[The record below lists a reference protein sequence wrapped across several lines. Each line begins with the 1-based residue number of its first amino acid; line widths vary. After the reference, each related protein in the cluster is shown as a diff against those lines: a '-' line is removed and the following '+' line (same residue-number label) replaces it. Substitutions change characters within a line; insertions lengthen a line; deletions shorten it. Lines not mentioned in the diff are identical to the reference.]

1 MDQLSDLLRAGMA
14 CARFDFTTGSRTLE
28 DHLDTLKNLN
38 EARRRT
44 KHMCAVYCHVGG
56 NVFAVSKRT
65 KDTRVAFT
73 AGQTVTL
80 THGAPTCDGSDVLPM
95 GSNSVEDELDF
106 TTSFSA
112 GDVVN
117 VHPYL
122 WAGESASTAELE
134 VESVSE
140 EVVTCRCRNSAEIP
154 QECEMMS
161 VNFSKGAKNVI
172 NACDEGNLKRFAVPN
187 NVDFVS
193 CGAIRSAETL
203 RMLKQLLKQW
213 GLPKTRVIAHVDNLH
228 ALRDLKDVVTESEV
242 VLLARGELGAV
253 IEPEKMFAIQKTV
266 LRTCERIGRPCVVT
280 RLMDSMV
287 FAPRPTRAEATDVA
301 NIVLDGADG
310 LLLGLETLQG
320 MFPLPCLQTVISIA
334 READAVYDYESRY
347 RRQMQQVNEK
357 LAAVT
362 DDGDAKS
369 ERDRKLSRT
378 KSANVLQMTKAL
390 QKEALAAAAVQTA
403 YHVEAK
409 LIVVFSHTGETTRL
423 VARYHPHCV
432 VLSLSI
438 PTVRGGT
445 LKWTVEGD
453 QEARQQM
460 LYRGVVP
467 ALSAGQPSAIDEED
481 DSDDEYDTIED
492 AGQSRTDREAM
503 TTAHELG
510 LIKPGELAVFCQLI
524 GGLSTVKVVE
534 FAGLDGGVATTFSP
548 TASRSSSPS
557 LFASG
562 SPRSG
567 GRAAGNVGNLGGVG
581 TSTDLARLNIVD
593 VAEIMSGDPDLM
605 QRSPPLV
612 VGGGPKRPPRGPAA
626 RGSSF
631 RSRGSRSSMSSM
643 ASTKEK

>member
-1 MDQLSDLLRAGMA
+1 
-14 CARFDFTTGSRTLE
+14 
-28 DHLDTLKNLN
+28 
-38 EARRRT
+38 
-44 KHMCAVYCHVGG
+44 
-56 NVFAVSKRT
+56 
-65 KDTRVAFT
+65 
-73 AGQTVTL
+73 
-80 THGAPTCDGSDVLPM
+80 
-95 GSNSVEDELDF
+95 
-106 TTSFSA
+106 
-112 GDVVN
+112 
-117 VHPYL
+117 
-122 WAGESASTAELE
+122 
-134 VESVSE
+134 
-140 EVVTCRCRNSAEIP
+140 
-154 QECEMMS
+154 
-161 VNFSKGAKNVI
+161 
-172 NACDEGNLKRFAVPN
+172 
-187 NVDFVS
+187 
-193 CGAIRSAETL
+193 
-203 RMLKQLLKQW
+203 
-213 GLPKTRVIAHVDNLH
+213 
-228 ALRDLKDVVTESEV
+228 
-242 VLLARGELGAV
+242 
-253 IEPEKMFAIQKTV
+253 
-266 LRTCERIGRPCVVT
+266 
-280 RLMDSMV
+280 
-287 FAPRPTRAEATDVA
+287 
-301 NIVLDGADG
+301 
-310 LLLGLETLQG
+310 
-320 MFPLPCLQTVISIA
+320 
-334 READAVYDYESRY
+334 
-347 RRQMQQVNEK
+347 
-357 LAAVT
+357 VT

-481 DSDDEYDTIED
+481 DSDEEYDTIED